1 MPRIHTRVTFH
12 TPSAVATIR
21 AASNSALTDTG
32 NQILQDATKHVPED
46 QGTLKNSGITNS
58 DREASNGKFML
69 RWSTPYAK
77 YLWNGDVMY
86 GNPTNRTYGPK
97 KISFTSALAH
107 EEWAKYA
114 KNIYGDDWK
123 RVYQAALR
131 RRIGRGSIN

>member
-12 TPSAVATIR
+12 TPLAVAMIK
-21 AASNSALTDTG
+21 AASNLALTDMG
-32 NQILQDATKHVPED
+32 NQILQDTTKYVPED
-46 QGTLKNSGITNS
+46 QGTLKNSGIINS

-114 KNIYGDDWK
+114 KNIYGDEWK
-123 RVYQAALR
+123 VVYQAALR
-131 RRIGRGSIN
+131 RRIRRGSIN